1 MKVTI
6 DKRVDPI
13 DETSS
18 RNHSKANA
26 RIRSSSHQPTLQGNK
41 FKETAAPSGL
51 TNFAL
56 EQHNNQNNVTYQ
68 MGDSLSFKAR
78 SENAS
83 QNYLASQ
90 NSLTGSIGSAMKKK
104 VKQEYNLQVK
114 SQRQL
119 QIEVEQHSKKEQALL
134 VEREAKE
141 KVLAQI
147 ETEL

>member
-1 MKVTI
+1 
-6 DKRVDPI
+6 
-13 DETSS
+13 
-18 RNHSKANA
+18 
-26 RIRSSSHQPTLQGNK
+26 
-41 FKETAAPSGL
+41 
-51 TNFAL
+51 
-56 EQHNNQNNVTYQ
+56 
-68 MGDSLSFKAR
+68 MGDSLSFMAR
-78 SENAS
+78 SEIAS

-90 NSLTGSIGSAMKKK
+90 NSLTGSIGSAMKKR